1 MLQTRRQRRSKFF
14 VSFEGGREGEEG
26 EEGGRER
33 RGRRGREGEE
43 REGGRER
50 RGRRGR
56 GEGEE
61 GGREGEG
68 GHRISLITRRVTL
81 DHWKIWQSIR
91 CCGLAYT
98 YTLNHQTILYCIV
111 YHIMCNG
118 NDPQISRVFLVSLA
132 QWGGRMVSLFH
143 CTQEL
148 SWGRSKENSRA
159 VFGEKKRCPCYIREV
174 SLFRD

>member
-1 MLQTRRQRRSKFF
+1 MFRLREGEREKREKR
-14 VSFEGGREGEEG
+14 EGGRGEG

-33 RGRRGREGEE
+33 RGREGGREGEGE
-43 REGGRER
+43 EGGRER
-50 RGRRGR
+50 R